1 MADFTDYVVENTK
14 PLDDQGVLSVLWRC
28 GRDSSKKYNCHL
40 MSIIAFSCGGFCGRF
55 CGRFLYLC
63 INSAINE
70 I

>member
-1 MADFTDYVVENTK
+1 MVSNGDIKLKIHIMNFADIRENRWR
-14 PLDDQGVLSVLWRC
+14 GSLSRC
-28 GRDSSKKYNCHL
+28 GRDSSRNFNFHL
-40 MSIIAFSCGGFCGRF
+40 MSILTFSCGGF